1 MLNNNETFN
10 LLVFLNWTQR
20 EAGNAQIAQQEAF
33 ITDAV
38 DSLCEYVRSVGDAKT
53 DGGWNFS

>member
-1 MLNNNETFN
+1 MDDNTTFN

-20 EAGNAQIAQQEAF
+20 ESDAAKRRQHDAF
-33 ITDAV
+33 VSDAV
-38 DSLCEYVRSVGDAKT
+38 DSLVNYVRSVGDART